1 MQKIKFEN
9 IKLYKADIVYVL
21 MEMRFVY
28 ASHQKHTQVLE
39 CDKLIQILNNGE
51 DEFTKVYPSMVEKVI
66 IRIPVLEN
74 GNLDL
79 KTQKEISKKYLIIE
93 QIKTFIQE
101 ELMKIEKLVIS
112 F

>member
-1 MQKIKFEN
+1 
-9 IKLYKADIVYVL
+9 
-21 MEMRFVY
+21 
-28 ASHQKHTQVLE
+28 
-39 CDKLIQILNNGE
+39 
-51 DEFTKVYPSMVEKVI
+51 MVEKVI

>member
-21 MEMRFVY
+21 MEIRFVY

-51 DEFTKVYPSMVEKVI
+51 DEFTTEQLLCMKNILNDGANYFLGVANRWETGELSMNLMNKVC
-66 IRIPVLEN
+66 
-74 GNLDL
+74 
-79 KTQKEISKKYLIIE
+79 
-93 QIKTFIQE
+93 
-101 ELMKIEKLVIS
+101 EL
-112 F
+112 FRHD